1 MTAPL
6 LSVQQLGFGYGEHDV
21 LAGVDLALGKEETL
35 VLTGP
40 SGCGKSTLL
49 RLIAGLEK
57 PRRGTI
63 TLNGAQISSAVS
75 VVPTEQRPIGMV
87 FQGLALFPH
96 LTVEGNIAFGLRHL
110 DKTQRREAVKE
121 YLALLGLEGLGERLP
136 SEISGGQQQRV
147 AVARSLA
154 RKPQLLLMDEPFS
167 DLDLSTRESV
177 REAVKA
183 ALQRSGTAAIIV
195 SHDQKDAEHM
205 AHRIV
210 RMEAGHLVE
219 PSAVGA

>member
-6 LSVQQLGFGYGEHDV
+6 LSVQQLAFGYGGHGV
-21 LAGVDLALGKEETL
+21 LTGVNLDLREQETL
-35 VLTGP
+35 VLTGS

-57 PRRGTI
+57 PDKGTI
-63 TLNGAQISSAVS
+63 SLNGTIISSPAS

-87 FQGLALFPH
+87 FQSLALFPH

-110 DKTQRREAVKE
+110 RKAERRRIAAEFMN
-121 YLALLGLEGLGERLP
+121 LLGLDGLGGRLP

-154 RKPQLLLMDEPFS
+154 RKPRLLLMDEPFS
-167 DLDLSTRESV
+167 DLDLSTRVNV
-177 REAVKA
+177 RAAVKA

-195 SHDQKDAEHM
+195 SHDQQDAEHM
-205 AHRIV
+205 ANRIV
-210 RMEAGHLVE
+210 RMEAGRLVE
-219 PSAVGA
+219 QIAVGA

>member
-6 LSVQQLGFGYGEHDV
+6 LSVQQLGFGYGEREV
-21 LAGVDLALGKEETL
+21 LTGVDLSLAQKETL
-35 VLTGP
+35 VLTGA

-57 PRRGTI
+57 PRYGTI
-63 TLNGAQISSAVS
+63 ELNGAMISSPSS

-110 DKTQRREAVKE
+110 PKTQRRGTVNE
-121 YLALLGLEGLGERLP
+121 YLDLLGLEGLGERFP
-136 SEISGGQQQRV
+136 NEISGGQQQRV

-167 DLDLSTRESV
+167 DLDLSTRVNV
-177 REAVKA
+177 REAVKT

-195 SHDQKDAEHM
+195 SHDQQDAEHM

-210 RMEAGHLVE
+210 RMESGRLVE
-219 PSAVGA
+219 QSIVGA

>member
-21 LAGVDLALGKEETL
+21 LGGVDLAVGKEETL

-57 PRRGTI
+57 PRYGTI
-63 TLNGAQISSAVS
+63 TLNGATISSAAS

-110 DKTQRREAVKE
+110 DKTQRREAVNE
-121 YLALLGLEGLGERLP
+121 YLALLGLDGLGGRLP

-167 DLDLSTRESV
+167 DLDLSTRVSV
-177 REAVKA
+177 RAAVKS
-183 ALQRSGTAAIIV
+183 ALELSGTAAIIV
-195 SHDQKDAEHM
+195 SHDQQDAEHM

-210 RMEAGHLVE
+210 RMEAGHLIE
-219 PSAVGA
+219 QSAVGA

>member
-6 LSVQQLGFGYGEHDV
+6 LSVQKLVFGYGYRDV
-21 LAGVDLALGKEETL
+21 LAGVDLMLGANETL

-57 PRRGTI
+57 PRGGTI
-63 TLNGAQISSAVS
+63 VLNGATISSPAS

-110 DKTQRREAVKE
+110 DKTQRRETVNE
-121 YLALLGLEGLGERLP
+121 YLALLGLEGLGARLP
-136 SEISGGQQQRV
+136 NEISGGQQQRV

-167 DLDLSTRESV
+167 DLDLSTRMSV
-177 REAVKA
+177 REAVKN

-195 SHDQKDAEHM
+195 SHDQQDAEHM

-210 RMEAGHLVE
+210 RMEAGRLLQ
-219 PSAVGA
+219 PSTAGP

>member
-6 LSVQQLGFGYGEHDV
+6 LSVQQLAFGYGGPNV
-21 LAGVDLALGKEETL
+21 LAGVDLTLGEKELL

-57 PRRGTI
+57 PSSGI
-63 TLNGAQISSAVS
+63 IALNGTPISSPAS
-75 VVPTEQRPIGMV
+75 IVPTEQRPIGMV

-110 DKTQRREAVKE
+110 DRTKRRDVVAEH
-121 YLALLGLEGLGERLP
+121 LGLLGLEGLGDRLP

-154 RKPQLLLMDEPFS
+154 RKPELLLMDEPFS
-167 DLDLSTRESV
+167 DLDLSTRVNV
-177 REAVKA
+177 RGVVKA
-183 ALQRSGTAAIIV
+183 ALERSGTAAIIV
-195 SHDQKDAEHM
+195 SHDEQDAEHM

-210 RMEAGHLVE
+210 RMEAGRLVE
-219 PSAVGA
+219 QSAVSA